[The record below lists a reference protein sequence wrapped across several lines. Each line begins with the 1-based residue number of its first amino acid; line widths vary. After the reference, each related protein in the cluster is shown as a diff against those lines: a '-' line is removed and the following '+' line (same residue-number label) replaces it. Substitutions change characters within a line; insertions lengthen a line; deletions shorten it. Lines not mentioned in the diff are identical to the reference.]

1 MQETETKPIRVLGIS
16 GSPRNMATDFLVQE
30 ALRILK
36 EKYGVETDYFSSKGK
51 KLNFCIHCD
60 FCVKKKE
67 GCIHK
72 DDIAAELYDKM
83 IWADAWIIGTPVY
96 QGTVSAQTKTIM
108 DRCRAVVAKDPKVFL
123 NKVGMGIANGG
134 DRIGG
139 QEPAIQTILNFYVI
153 NEMIPVGG
161 GSFGANLGGTFWS
174 KDKGAEGVLEDSEG
188 MRSLKKTL
196 KKLIQ
201 TTQLVKKAASV
212 EEPEAQKPEMS
223 KEEIP
228 NEEMPKDE
236 ANKQ

>member
-1 MQETETKPIRVLGIS
+1 MQETETKPIKILGIS

-30 ALRILK
+30 ALQITK
-36 EKYGVETDYFSSKGK
+36 QKYGAKTDYFSSKGK

-60 FCVKKKE
+60 FCVRTKE
-67 GCIHK
+67 GCVHK
-72 DDIAAELYDKM
+72 DDISAELYDKM

-108 DRCRAVVAKDPKVFL
+108 DRCRAIVARDQKIFL
-123 NKVGMGIANGG
+123 NKVGMGIADGG

-153 NEMIPVGG
+153 NEMIPIGG

-174 KDKGAEGVLEDSEG
+174 KDNGAEGVSEDLEG
-188 MRSLKKTL
+188 MKSLRKTL

-201 TTQLVKKAASV
+201 TTHMVKKAAENSISETQIV
-212 EEPEAQKPEMS
+212 EKEDQK
-223 KEEIP
+223 
-228 NEEMPKDE
+228 
-236 ANKQ
+236 

>member
-1 MQETETKPIRVLGIS
+1 MQETETKPIKILGIS

-30 ALRILK
+30 ALKIAR
-36 EKYGVETDYFSSKGK
+36 EKYGAETDYFSSKGK

-60 FCVKKKE
+60 FCIKKKE

-72 DDIAAELYDKM
+72 DDISAELYDKM
-83 IWADAWIIGTPVY
+83 IWADAWVIGTPVY

-108 DRCRAVVAKDPKVFL
+108 DRCRAVVARDPKVFL
-123 NKVGMGIANGG
+123 NKVGMGIADGG

-174 KDKGAEGVLEDSEG
+174 QDMGAEGVSEDSEG
-188 MRSLKKTL
+188 MRSLRKTL

-201 TTQLVKKAASV
+201 TTQLIKKATSGA
-212 EEPEAQKPEMS
+212 EPETQKPEIP
-223 KEEIP
+223 KEET
-228 NEEMPKDE
+228 
-236 ANKQ
+236 NKQ

>member
-1 MQETETKPIRVLGIS
+1 MQETENKPIRILGIS

-30 ALRILK
+30 ALRIAK
-36 EKYGVETDYFSSKGK
+36 EKYGAETEYFSSKGK
-51 KLNFCIHCD
+51 KLKFCIHCD
-60 FCVKKKE
+60 FCIRKKE
-67 GCIHK
+67 GCIFK
-72 DDIAAELYDKM
+72 DDIATELYDKM

-108 DRCRAVVAKDPKVFL
+108 DRCRAVVAKNPKIFL
-123 NKVGMGIANGG
+123 NKVGMGIADGG
-134 DRIGG
+134 DRMGG

-174 KDKGAEGVLEDSEG
+174 KDKGVEGVSEDSEG
-188 MRSLKKTL
+188 MRSLRRTL
-196 KKLIQ
+196 KRLVQ

-212 EEPEAQKPEMS
+212 EELEISAHEPP
-223 KEEIP
+223 KE
-228 NEEMPKDE
+228 E

>member
-1 MQETETKPIRVLGIS
+1 MQETETKPIKILGIS

-30 ALRILK
+30 ALQITK
-36 EKYGVETDYFSSKGK
+36 QKYGAETDYFSSKGK

-60 FCVKKKE
+60 FCVRTKE
-67 GCIHK
+67 GCVHK
-72 DDIAAELYDKM
+72 DDISAELYDKM

-108 DRCRAVVAKDPKVFL
+108 DRCRAIVARDQKIFL
-123 NKVGMGIANGG
+123 NKVGMGIADGG

-153 NEMIPVGG
+153 NEMIPIGG

-174 KDKGAEGVLEDSEG
+174 KDNGAEGVSEDLEG
-188 MRSLKKTL
+188 MKSLRKTL

-201 TTQLVKKAASV
+201 TTHMVKKAAENSISQPQSV
-212 EEPEAQKPEMS
+212 E
-223 KEEIP
+223 KED
-228 NEEMPKDE
+228 K
-236 ANKQ
+236 K

>member
-1 MQETETKPIRVLGIS
+1 MQETETKPIRILGIS

-30 ALRILK
+30 ALRIAK
-36 EKYGVETDYFSSKGK
+36 EKYGAETDYFSSKGK

-60 FCVKKKE
+60 FCIRKKE

-123 NKVGMGIANGG
+123 NKVGMGIADGG

-139 QEPAIQTILNFYVI
+139 QEHAIQTIHNFYII

-174 KDKGAEGVLEDSEG
+174 KDKGAEGVSEDSEG
-188 MRSLKKTL
+188 MRSLRRTL
-196 KKLIQ
+196 KRLIQ
-201 TTQLVKKAASV
+201 TAQLVKRAASV
-212 EEPEAQKPEMS
+212 GEPQTPAPE
-223 KEEIP
+223 KT
-228 NEEMPKDE
+228 KDE
-236 ANKQ
+236 TNKQ

>member
-1 MQETETKPIRVLGIS
+1 MQENEAKPIKILGIS
-16 GSPRNMATDFLVQE
+16 GSPRKMATDFLVQE
-30 ALRILK
+30 ALRIAR
-36 EKYGVETDYFSSKGK
+36 EKYGAETEYFSVKGK

-72 DDIAAELYDKM
+72 DDISAELYEKM

-96 QGTVSAQTKTIM
+96 QGTLSAQTKTIM
-108 DRCRAVVAKDPKVFL
+108 DRCRAIVAKDQKVFL
-123 NKVGMGIANGG
+123 NKVGMGIADGG
-134 DRIGG
+134 DRMGG

-174 KDKGAEGVLEDSEG
+174 QDMGAEGVSKDSEG
-188 MRSLKKTL
+188 MRSLRKTL

-201 TTQLVKKAASV
+201 TTQLVKRAASV
-212 EEPEAQKPEMS
+212 GEPQTPAPETQKS
-223 KEEIP
+223 
-228 NEEMPKDE
+228 E
-236 ANKQ
+236 ANR